1 MTPGIVVSSVR
12 GKESD
17 NIHLLFQVA
26 RILLFADSTYRP
38 TTTPRQG
45 QEEVHN
51 QPEGVPHQD
60 FEVGFDVDNFVEENP
75 LTIKHQHTFTC
86 NFVVLRFVA
95 SIEANSV
102 HVSGHCQS

>member
-1 MTPGIVVSSVR
+1 MTIYICCFRSHEFCCLQTVR
-12 GKESD
+12 
-17 NIHLLFQVA
+17 I
-26 RILLFADSTYRP
+26 YRP